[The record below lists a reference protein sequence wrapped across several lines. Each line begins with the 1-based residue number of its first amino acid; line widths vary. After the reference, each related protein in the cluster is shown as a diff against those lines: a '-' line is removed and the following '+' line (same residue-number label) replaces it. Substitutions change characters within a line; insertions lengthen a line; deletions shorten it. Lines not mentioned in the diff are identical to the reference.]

1 MISIFS
7 ILSLT
12 APIFKMNLKALEEAW
27 LQETVGSQSPGTPNT
42 KILVLGGW
50 QKGYPILNGWAIL
63 TFASEENWE
72 RLPKSNSAKRVS
84 LLKPKNNSSTSSITQ
99 NHPQICREGHRNGKF
114 KNLAIIHWQ
123 LHSIFFLVSRFL
135 CASEIHLIIWEIL
148 RFWLTIWRC
157 SGNDWALGSGDTRNT
172 QNIMLL
178 NQRK

>member
-1 MISIFS
+1 
-7 ILSLT
+7 
-12 APIFKMNLKALEEAW
+12 MNLKALEKAW

-99 NHPQICREGHRNGKF
+99 NHPQICSEGQRNGKIQKPCNHSLTTPLYF
-114 KNLAIIHWQ
+114 FPTLKVSVCCTGILWKKILSEKNGILSSERSWDSGWQ
-123 LHSIFFLVSRFL
+123 
-135 CASEIHLIIWEIL
+135 SEDVQA
-148 RFWLTIWRC
+148 TT
-157 SGNDWALGSGDTRNT
+157 GP
-172 QNIMLL
+172 
-178 NQRK
+178 